1 MQKKS
6 VIEIE
11 KDIDNFW
18 SANEIIKK
26 FKNLN
31 NDSDRHFY
39 FCQGPPFTSGEAHIG
54 HAWNHIIKDAVI
66 RYKTMQGYNVFKRA
80 GWDMHGLP
88 IEVKVEGE
96 FGIKTK
102 KDIEIFGTDKFINEC
117 KNFAMLNMQAMTS
130 QLKGLAVWLDWENAY
145 QTIDQHYMEG
155 VWFGIKRAYEK
166 NLLYEK
172 EKVIHWCPRCE
183 TAMAGYEVADGYKEV
198 TDTAIYVRTKLKV
211 KDNNTQFK
219 DASIVIW
226 TTTPWTLPAN
236 VAIAVHP
243 EIDYCVVE
251 YEDEN
256 QEKERIICSR
266 NSIKR
271 IFGGQKS
278 KTKKETKTKKY
289 KDDVLG
295 VNVKNNKH
303 TETDTETDTKTNIKL
318 QNLENLEE
326 SNEDKNED
334 LENLKIIKV
343 FKGKELENLEYEPI
357 LNIPLQKEIMHRVVM
372 AKDLVS
378 EEDGSGCVHIA
389 PGHGEEDASVG
400 EKEHLVS
407 PSPVDESGKFTV
419 EPYKGIYIKD
429 ANKIIINTL
438 RETEKLLK
446 TENVTHTYPHCW
458 RCKTPLLLR
467 KTKQWF
473 LAISKIRAQ
482 LLKNNEKTNW
492 IPEFIGHGGNSRF
505 ENWIKEPTDWCIS
518 RQRYWN
524 TPLPIWKCEN
534 CSNIDVIGTIS
545 ELAKKGY
552 IAEEGNLRNLKKIND
567 ESEIT
572 DLHKNFVDN
581 IVLKCEKCGRDM
593 HRVKDVMDVWLDS
606 GSASWAN
613 LGYPAD
619 KSNMFL
625 FPPDFITEG
634 SDQTRGWFYSLLV
647 MGTIAFDSIA
657 YKNVL
662 YHGFTL
668 DEKGKK
674 MSKSLGNVVNP
685 KDIVDKH
692 GVDVMRMYV
701 LSITP
706 WDDLKFSMKEVENTD
721 KLMNMLLNVVA
732 FIKTYSALDNY
743 IYDKF
748 KQSNEYF
755 AQIKND
761 LQIED
766 RMILSLLNSLIKNCT
781 ENFDKFNIH
790 TSVNEIEKF
799 INILS
804 RYYIKIIRHRV
815 WMEKESREKETCYF
829 TLFYVTDKFCK
840 ILAPIAPHIAEYIYK
855 TLFAST
861 TYESVHLCSF
871 PKYDETLIDEK
882 LNRQL
887 ELCNNIVT
895 SVLSAREKAKI
906 KLRWPIREININMQN
921 DKTGDL
927 YEVKDAILTLTNA
940 EKISYEKVNTVIKIK
955 PNYASLGK
963 KFGNKTAEV
972 ANIISKISD
981 EEYKT
986 IEKNGSLKINNFE
999 ITQEDIKTETLLPE
1013 GIVGE
1018 KFDNGFVYI
1027 NTKIDEEL
1035 FRKGITREVI
1045 RRIQTMRKDLNLEEL
1060 EVVECVVEGDE
1071 EFMNTINDTNTLIER
1086 ETRTK
1091 INLVPLHSEKIST
1104 EYYIKDWEIEDFE
1117 VRIGIKRE

>member
-1 MQKKS
+1 MQKKGL
-6 VIEIE
+6 IDIE
-11 KDIDNFW
+11 KDIENFW
-18 SANEIIKK
+18 NTHNVMDK

-31 NDSDRHFY
+31 KDSVQHFY

-54 HAWNHIIKDAVI
+54 HAWNHIIKDAII
-66 RYKTMQGYNVFKRA
+66 RYKTSQGYNVFKRA

-88 IEVKVEGE
+88 IEVKVEGK

-102 KDIEIFGTDKFINEC
+102 KDIEIFGTDKFIEEC
-117 KNFAMLNMQAMTS
+117 KNFAITNMQAMTS
-130 QLKGLAVWLDWENAY
+130 QLKELTVWLDWENSY
-145 QTIDQHYMEG
+145 RTIDKHYMEG

-198 TDTAIYVRTKLKV
+198 TDTAIYVRTKLK
-211 KDNNTQFK
+211 NNAQYNNQYNNKFK
-219 DASIVIW
+219 NTYVVIW

-236 VAIAVHP
+236 VAIAVNP
-243 EIDYCVVE
+243 EIDYCIVE
-251 YEDEN
+251 YENEIGVT
-256 QEKERIICSR
+256 ERVICSR

-278 KTKKETKTKKY
+278 KGNDMKDIKKKKY

-295 VNVKNNKH
+295 VNAKNKEVK
-303 TETDTETDTKTNIKL
+303 TESIENSEENSKDESKN
-318 QNLENLEE
+318 ENL
-326 SNEDKNED
+326 N
-334 LENLKIIKV
+334 NLNINIIEI
-343 FKGKELENLEYEPI
+343 FKGKELENLQYEPI
-357 LNIPLQKEIMHRVVM
+357 LNIPAQNKVEHKIVM
-372 AKDLVS
+372 AKELVC

-400 EKEHLVS
+400 EKYHLYS
-407 PSPVDESGKFTV
+407 LSPVDESGKFTI

-438 RETEKLLK
+438 KETGKLLK
-446 TENVTHTYPHCW
+446 KENVTHTYPHCW
-458 RCKTPLLLR
+458 RCHTPLLLR

-473 LAISKIRAQ
+473 IAISKIRDE
-482 LLKNNEKTNW
+482 LLRNNEKVNW
-492 IPEFIGHGGNSRF
+492 IPNFIGHGGTSRF

-524 TPLPIWKCEN
+524 TPLPVWKCEKCN
-534 CSNIDVIGTIS
+534 NIDVIGTIS
-545 ELAKKGY
+545 ELAEKGY
-552 IAEEGNLRNLKKIND
+552 IVEEGNLRNLKKLN
-567 ESEIT
+567 SEEEIS

-581 IVLKCEKCGRDM
+581 VVIKCEKCGSYM
-593 HRVKDVMDVWLDS
+593 NRVKDVMDVWLDS

-619 KSNMFL
+619 KSKMSL

-647 MGTIAFDSIA
+647 MGTIAFDSVA

-674 MSKSLGNVVNP
+674 MSKSLGNVINP
-685 KDIVDKH
+685 KDVVAQF

-706 WDDLKFSMKEVENTD
+706 WDDLKFSMEEVKNTD

-732 FIKTYSALDNY
+732 FIKTYGGLDNY
-743 IYDKF
+743 VYDKYRSS
-748 KQSNEYF
+748 KEYF

-766 RMILSLLNSLIKNCT
+766 RMLISLINSLVKNT
-781 ENFDKFNIH
+781 KENFNKFNIH
-790 TSVNEIEKF
+790 TSVNETEKF

-804 RYYIKIIRHRV
+804 RYYLKLIRHRV
-815 WMEKESREKETCYF
+815 WMEKESKEKETAYF
-829 TLFYVTDKFCK
+829 TLFYTMDKFCK
-840 ILAPIAPHIAEYIYK
+840 ILSPLAPHIAEYIYK
-855 TLFAST
+855 TLFTPT
-861 TYESVHLCSF
+861 TEESVHLYLF
-871 PKYDETLIDEK
+871 PEYDESLIDEK
-882 LNRQL
+882 LNTKL
-887 ELCNNIVT
+887 ELCNDIVNC
-895 SVLSAREKAKI
+895 VLSAREEAKI
-906 KLRWPIREININMQN
+906 KLRWPIREINVNIQN
-921 DKTGDL
+921 DKTSDL
-927 YEVKDAILTLTNA
+927 HEVEQAILTLANA
-940 EKISYEKVNTVIKIK
+940 NKISYEKINTTMKIK
-955 PNYASLGK
+955 PNYASIGK
-963 KFGNKTAEV
+963 KFREKTADV
-972 ANIISKISD
+972 VNIIGKISD
-981 EEYKT
+981 EEYK
-986 IEKNGSLKINNFE
+986 IINRHGRIKINGIE

-1018 KFDNGFVYI
+1018 KFDGGIVYI
-1027 NTKIDEEL
+1027 STEIDEEL
-1035 FRKGITREVI
+1035 FGIGIAREVI
-1045 RRIQTMRKDLNLEEL
+1045 RRIQTMRKDLDLEEL
-1060 EVVECVVEGDE
+1060 NVVECVIEGDD
-1071 EFMNTINDTNTLIER
+1071 EFSTIINDSKALIEH

-1091 INLVPLHSEKIST
+1091 INLVPLHSEKIS
-1104 EYYIKDWEIEDFE
+1104 EIYYVKDWEIEDFE
-1117 VRIGIKRE
+1117 VRIGIKRIKK

>member
-1 MQKKS
+1 MQKKGL
-6 VIEIE
+6 IDIE
-11 KDIDNFW
+11 KDIENFW
-18 SANEIIKK
+18 NTHNVIDK

-31 NDSDRHFY
+31 KDSVQHFY

-54 HAWNHIIKDAVI
+54 HAWNHIIKDAII
-66 RYKTMQGYNVFKRA
+66 RYKTSQGYNVFKRA

-88 IEVKVEGE
+88 IEVKVEGK

-102 KDIEIFGTDKFINEC
+102 KDIEIFGTDKFIEEC
-117 KNFAMLNMQAMTS
+117 KNFAITNMQAMTS
-130 QLKGLAVWLDWENAY
+130 QLKELTVWLDWENSY
-145 QTIDQHYMEG
+145 RTIDKHYMEG

-198 TDTAIYVRTKLKV
+198 TDTAIYVRTKLK
-211 KDNNTQFK
+211 NNAQYNNQYNNKFK
-219 DASIVIW
+219 NTYVVIW

-236 VAIAVHP
+236 VAIAVNP
-243 EIDYCVVE
+243 EIDYCIVE
-251 YEDEN
+251 YENEIGVT
-256 QEKERIICSR
+256 ERVICSR

-278 KTKKETKTKKY
+278 KGNDMKDIKKKKY

-295 VNVKNNKH
+295 VNAKNKEVK
-303 TETDTETDTKTNIKL
+303 TESIENSEENSKDESKN
-318 QNLENLEE
+318 ENL
-326 SNEDKNED
+326 N
-334 LENLKIIKV
+334 NLNINIIEI
-343 FKGKELENLEYEPI
+343 FKGKELENLQYEPI
-357 LNIPLQKEIMHRVVM
+357 LNIPAQNKVEHKIVM
-372 AKDLVS
+372 AKELVC

-400 EKEHLVS
+400 EKYHLYS
-407 PSPVDESGKFTV
+407 LSPVDESGKFTI

-438 RETEKLLK
+438 KETGKLLK
-446 TENVTHTYPHCW
+446 KENVTHTYPHCW
-458 RCKTPLLLR
+458 RCHTPLLLR

-473 LAISKIRAQ
+473 IAISKIRDE
-482 LLKNNEKTNW
+482 LLRNNEKVNW
-492 IPEFIGHGGNSRF
+492 IPNFIGHGGTSRF

-524 TPLPIWKCEN
+524 TPLPVWKCEKCN
-534 CSNIDVIGTIS
+534 NIDVIGTIS
-545 ELAKKGY
+545 ELAEKGY
-552 IAEEGNLRNLKKIND
+552 IVEEGNLRNLKKLN
-567 ESEIT
+567 SEEEIS

-581 IVLKCEKCGRDM
+581 VVIKCEKCGSYM
-593 HRVKDVMDVWLDS
+593 NRVKDVMDVWLDS

-619 KSNMFL
+619 KSKMSL

-647 MGTIAFDSIA
+647 MGTIAFDSVA

-674 MSKSLGNVVNP
+674 MSKSLGNVINP
-685 KDIVDKH
+685 KDVVAQF

-706 WDDLKFSMKEVENTD
+706 WDDLKFSMEEVKNTD

-732 FIKTYSALDNY
+732 FIKTYGGLDNY
-743 IYDKF
+743 VYDKYRSS
-748 KQSNEYF
+748 KEYF

-766 RMILSLLNSLIKNCT
+766 RMLISLINSLVKNT
-781 ENFDKFNIH
+781 KENFNKFNIH
-790 TSVNEIEKF
+790 TSVNETEKF

-804 RYYIKIIRHRV
+804 RYYLKLIRHRV
-815 WMEKESREKETCYF
+815 WMEKESKEKETAYF
-829 TLFYVTDKFCK
+829 TLFYTMDKFCK
-840 ILAPIAPHIAEYIYK
+840 ILSPLAPHIAEYIYK
-855 TLFAST
+855 TLFTPT
-861 TYESVHLCSF
+861 TEESVHLYLF
-871 PKYDETLIDEK
+871 PEYDESLIDEK
-882 LNRQL
+882 LNTKL
-887 ELCNNIVT
+887 ELCNDIVNC
-895 SVLSAREKAKI
+895 VLSAREEAKI
-906 KLRWPIREININMQN
+906 KLRWPIREINVNIQN
-921 DKTGDL
+921 DKTSDL
-927 YEVKDAILTLTNA
+927 HEVEQAILTLANA
-940 EKISYEKVNTVIKIK
+940 NKISYEKINTTMKIK
-955 PNYASLGK
+955 PNYASIGK
-963 KFGNKTAEV
+963 KFREKTADV
-972 ANIISKISD
+972 VNIIGKISD
-981 EEYKT
+981 EEYK
-986 IEKNGSLKINNFE
+986 IINRHGRIKINGIE

-1018 KFDNGFVYI
+1018 KFDGGIVYI
-1027 NTKIDEEL
+1027 STEIDEEL
-1035 FRKGITREVI
+1035 FGIGIAREVI
-1045 RRIQTMRKDLNLEEL
+1045 RRIQTMRKDLDLEEL
-1060 EVVECVVEGDE
+1060 NVVECVIEGDD
-1071 EFMNTINDTNTLIER
+1071 EFSTIINDSKALIEH

-1091 INLVPLHSEKIST
+1091 INLVPLHSEKIS
-1104 EYYIKDWEIEDFE
+1104 EIYYVKDWEIEDFE
-1117 VRIGIKRE
+1117 VRIGIKRIKK